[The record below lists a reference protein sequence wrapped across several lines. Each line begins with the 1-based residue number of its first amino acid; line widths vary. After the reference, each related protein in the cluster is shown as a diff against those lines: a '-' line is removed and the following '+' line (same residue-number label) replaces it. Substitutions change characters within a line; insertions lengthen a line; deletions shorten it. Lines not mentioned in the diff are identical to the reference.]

1 MAHTLEH
8 ELQEQ
13 VESTTGQLGSGHYSG
28 RGNWLNWATEQ
39 DPTSGYDAAV
49 SSIKEQRKKDYG
61 GVFQL
66 YGQEDMFTKITKG
79 MRDATDK
86 DTYKPFFETKRQTTE
101 DVTLNMMNQ
110 AGYTKGGQA
119 RGFADSS
126 ARGSLMDDIMSGY
139 GTKVVDYI
147 GEMESSA
154 AAGQR
159 RLEEIIR
166 NNQAQS
172 QYLQELE
179 RG

>member
-1 MAHTLEH
+1 MAHNLEH
-8 ELQEQ
+8 ELQQQ
-13 VESTTGQLGSGHYSG
+13 VESTTSETGERYWKNKWGSARY
-28 RGNWLNWATEQ
+28 
-39 DPTSGYDAAV
+39 DPESAGYADALAGV
-49 SSIKEQRKKDYG
+49 EAKRKRDYG
-61 GVFQL
+61 GVFRMF
-66 YGQEDMFTKITKG
+66 GEEDMFTKITQG
-79 MRDATDK
+79 MRDAGDK
-86 DTYKPFFETKRQTTE
+86 ETYKPFFETKRQGAE
-101 DVTLNMMNQ
+101 NVTLNMMNQ

-126 ARGSLMDDIMSGY
+126 VRGSMMDDILSGY

-172 QYLQELE
+172 QYLKELE